1 MEEITLVQIDAKE
14 TTFNDRNLMKELSQK
29 IKETEM
35 FKDFTDDE
43 IHILTNYARAYQVNK
58 GMPILREGEVDC
70 YMCLVTEGEIDIFRE
85 CGNNCRLK
93 ICVVGKGQ
101 TIGEMSMVDGLP
113 NSATAIASIDTSI
126 VLFSKRHFVTLTSE
140 HPEIASMIMWKLSE
154 LLSLRLRKTSS
165 LLVDSATTSKG
176 LREARD
182 EALKKAKDKSAFFA
196 GMSHELRTPLNAM
209 IGYGELLKE
218 INEENNT
225 EVETAGDNVK
235 AVDSMLKASKHLLEM
250 INDVLDFSKAE
261 AGKLQIYVEPFDVS
275 TFIDEIQDV
284 TKTLIHENNNQLN
297 VEISP
302 DIGDITLD
310 KSKLR
315 QILFNLISNAS
326 KFTNHGTI
334 TIKVSSTKIESE
346 NNIYFMIS
354 DTGIGID
361 KNHLSQLF
369 NPYVQANASISSQ
382 YGGTGLGLAICQEL
396 SQVMGGKIDV
406 ESQLHKGTTFHL
418 YFPLSQ

>member
-235 AVDSMLKASKHLLEM
+235 AVDSMDDRFFSKFIFDQFQEQFQILVVGFAVP
-250 INDVLDFSKAE
+250 VLDLFN
-261 AGKLQIYVEPFDVS
+261 INHRD
-275 TFIDEIQDV
+275 
-284 TKTLIHENNNQLN
+284 
-297 VEISP
+297 
-302 DIGDITLD
+302 
-310 KSKLR
+310 
-315 QILFNLISNAS
+315 QILLIFVNDLHEV
-326 KFTNHGTI
+326 F
-334 TIKVSSTKIESE
+334 ELFPRLRRCSE
-346 NNIYFMIS
+346 IVI
-354 DTGIGID
+354 
-361 KNHLSQLF
+361 
-369 NPYVQANASISSQ
+369 
-382 YGGTGLGLAICQEL
+382 
-396 SQVMGGKIDV
+396 
-406 ESQLHKGTTFHL
+406 
-418 YFPLSQ
+418 